1 MLDNQPKKILT
12 IFDPYT
18 SNGIL
23 LAQKVIE
30 VGYKVLLL
38 GGKTKA
44 QFEQVAIISDF
55 ISEIEFIDILDGC
68 IDNLSVLE
76 NIRKSENL
84 ILIKSLADTKWFF
97 DHSYDFNNEAPI
109 FEVRQLLILLAEQNK
124 IPIIQHDFWQCTSEI
139 LDEVITKILHSI
151 FSENGRKMYLNT
163 LQADIVF
170 IEKLSYVELLV
181 KCIKDSPEVLKSEL
195 EDSQISIRDIFRLVF
210 DVFGAEIEFCGKGE
224 HERGVIVDY
233 EDDILSLSNINTSK
247 IRLGNTI
254 VKLNEVNY
262 NIISAISKFEMKR
275 DIYTSMSNIN
285 QVEIK
290 RLIKSKV
297 YNSLNL
303 S

>member
-1 MLDNQPKKILT
+1 
-12 IFDPYT
+12 
-18 SNGIL
+18 
-23 LAQKVIE
+23 
-30 VGYKVLLL
+30 
-38 GGKTKA
+38 
-44 QFEQVAIISDF
+44 
-55 ISEIEFIDILDGC
+55 
-68 IDNLSVLE
+68 
-76 NIRKSENL
+76 
-84 ILIKSLADTKWFF
+84 
-97 DHSYDFNNEAPI
+97 
-109 FEVRQLLILLAEQNK
+109 VRQLLILLAEQNK
-124 IPIIQHDFWQCTSEI
+124 ITIIQHDFWQCTSEI

-163 LQADIVF
+163 LQADFVF
-170 IEKLSYVELLV
+170 IEKLPYVELLV

-262 NIISAISKFEMKR
+262 NRISAISKFELKR
-275 DIYTSMSNIN
+275 DICTSMSNIN

-290 RLIKSKV
+290 RLIKSKIC
-297 YNSLNL
+297 NSLNL